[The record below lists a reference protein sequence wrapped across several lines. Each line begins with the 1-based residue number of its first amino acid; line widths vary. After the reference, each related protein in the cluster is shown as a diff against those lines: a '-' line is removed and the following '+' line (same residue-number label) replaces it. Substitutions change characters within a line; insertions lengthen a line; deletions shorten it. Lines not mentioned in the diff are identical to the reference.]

1 MELFY
6 TIHIIYIEMLSDFE
20 LVFRIILAVALGS
33 IIGFERER
41 EDKPA
46 GLRTHILVSLGSAQ
60 FTILSFYAFPG
71 SDPARIAA
79 YVVVGIGFIGAG
91 TIIRSS
97 DRIIGVTTA
106 ASLWVVSSIGMACG
120 IGFYLAAVI
129 VTIISFITLRA
140 KKIEKKLH

>member
-1 MELFY
+1 MEM
-6 TIHIIYIEMLSDFE
+6 ISDFE
-20 LVFRIILAVALGS
+20 LVFRILLAVALGS
-33 IIGFERER
+33 IIGFEREK

-46 GLRTHILVSLGSAQ
+46 GLRTHILVTLGSAQ

-97 DRIIGVTTA
+97 DRIIGVTTS
-106 ASLWVVSSIGMACG
+106 ASLWVVASIGMACG

-129 VTIISFITLRA
+129 VTIISFIALKA
-140 KKIEKKLH
+140 KKIEEKLH

>member
-6 TIHIIYIEMLSDFE
+6 TIHIIYFEMLSDFE

-33 IIGFERER
+33 IIGFEREKG
-41 EDKPA
+41 DKPA

-60 FTILSFYAFPG
+60 FSILSFYAFPG

-106 ASLWVVSSIGMACG
+106 ASLWVVASIGMACG